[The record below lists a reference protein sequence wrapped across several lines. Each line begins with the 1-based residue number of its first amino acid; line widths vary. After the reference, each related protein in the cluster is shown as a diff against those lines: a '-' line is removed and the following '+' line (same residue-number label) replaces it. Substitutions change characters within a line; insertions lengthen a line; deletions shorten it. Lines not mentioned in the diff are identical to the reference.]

1 MMSKSLFSLL
11 TIVWLTTASI
21 AEAQKP
27 AKVRKI
33 GFLTATSGPPATS
46 YEIFR
51 QALRELGY
59 VEDQNIVFEYRA
71 AEDRSRL
78 AELAT
83 ELLQLKVDVIVTAGG
98 ATARAKMAT
107 ETVPIVFS
115 FSGDPVEAGFVK
127 SIARPGGNM
136 TGITWLAFE
145 LVGKRLE
152 LLKEAVPT
160 VSRVAILANP
170 AHPGEQREL
179 GETQSTARIL
189 GTTLQYHHVRATRD
203 FEVAF
208 DAIIKENANALL
220 VFPEATTMQHRK
232 QIAEFAAKRRL
243 PSMFAWKEY
252 IEAGG
257 LMSYG
262 PDREETI
269 RRLAVYVDKILKGA
283 TPADLPVELPRKFD
297 LIINLKTAK
306 QIGLTIPPNVLA
318 RADKVIR

>member
-1 MMSKSLFSLL
+1 MKSKSLFWLL
-11 TIVWLTTASI
+11 ATVWLTTASI
-21 AEAQKP
+21 VEAQKP

-33 GFLTATSGPPATS
+33 GFLTATIGPPATS
-46 YEIFR
+46 YEILR

-83 ELLQLKVDVIVTAGG
+83 ELSQLKLDVIVTTGG
-98 ATARAKMAT
+98 ATWRAKTAT

-152 LLKEAVPT
+152 LLKEAVPA

-179 GETQSTARIL
+179 AETQTTARTL
-189 GTTLQYHHVRATRD
+189 GTTLQYHQVRATRD
-203 FEVAF
+203 FDVAF

-318 RADKVIR
+318 RADKVIK

>member
-1 MMSKSLFSLL
+1 MNKKVVAFMVAGAILALL
-11 TIVWLTTASI
+11 RLC
-21 AEAQKP
+21 EAQTP

-33 GFLTATSGPPATS
+33 GFLTATIGPPATS
-46 YEIFR
+46 YQIFK

-59 VEDQNIVFEYRA
+59 VEDQNVVFEYRSA
-71 AEDRSRL
+71 DDRSQV
-78 AELAT
+78 AEMAT
-83 ELLQLKVDVIVTAGG
+83 ELVQLKVDVIVTTGG

-107 ETVPIVFS
+107 QTIPIVFS

-127 SIARPGGNM
+127 SIARPGGNL

-179 GETQSTARIL
+179 SETQSTARTL
-189 GTTLQYHHVRATRD
+189 GTVLQYHQVKNLSD
-203 FEVAF
+203 F
-208 DAIIKENANALL
+208 DATFDTITKENANALL

-257 LMSYG
+257 LISYG
-262 PDREETI
+262 PDREETV
-269 RRLAVYVDKILKGA
+269 RRMAVYVDKILKGA
-283 TPADLPVELPRKFD
+283 KPADLPIELPKKFD
-297 LIINLKTAK
+297 LVINLNTAK
-306 QIGLTIPPNVLA
+306 QIGVTIPQWVLVK
-318 RADKVIR
+318 ADRVIR

>member
-1 MMSKSLFSLL
+1 MNKK
-11 TIVWLTTASI
+11 IVAFMVAAAILAPLRLC
-21 AEAQKP
+21 EAQTP

-33 GFLTATSGPPATS
+33 GFLTATIGPPATS
-46 YEIFR
+46 YQIFK

-59 VEDQNIVFEYRA
+59 VEDQNVVFEYRA
-71 AEDRSRL
+71 ADDRSQL
-78 AELAT
+78 AEMA
-83 ELLQLKVDVIVTAGG
+83 QLKVDVIVTTGG

-107 ETVPIVFS
+107 QTIPIVFS
-115 FSGDPVEAGFVK
+115 FSGDPVEAGYVK
-127 SIARPGGNM
+127 SIARPGGNL

-179 GETQSTARIL
+179 GETQSTARTL
-189 GTTLQYHHVRATRD
+189 GTVLQYHQVKAISD
-203 FEVAF
+203 FDAAF
-208 DAIIKENANALL
+208 DAITKDNANALL

-232 QIAEFAAKRRL
+232 QIAEFATKRRL

-257 LMSYG
+257 LISYG
-262 PDREETI
+262 PDREETV
-269 RRLAVYVDKILKGA
+269 RRMAVYVDKILKGA
-283 TPADLPVELPRKFD
+283 KPADLPVELPKKFD
-297 LIINLKTAK
+297 LVVNLKTAK
-306 QIGLTIPPNVLA
+306 QIGITFPQWLLVK
-318 RADKVIR
+318 ADKVIR

>member
-1 MMSKSLFSLL
+1 MKSKSLFCLL
-11 TIVWLTTASI
+11 TTVWLITVSI

-27 AKVRKI
+27 AKIRKI
-33 GFLTATSGPPATS
+33 GFLTSRIGPPATS

-51 QALRELGY
+51 QALREFGY
-59 VEDQNIVFEYRA
+59 VENQDIVFESRA

-83 ELLQLKVDVIVTAGG
+83 ELSQLKLDVIVTTGG
-98 ATARAKMAT
+98 ATTRAKTAT

-115 FSGDPVEAGFVK
+115 YSGDPVEAGFVK

-179 GETQSTARIL
+179 GETQSTARTL
-189 GTTLQYHHVRATRD
+189 GTTLQYHQVRAARD
-203 FEVAF
+203 FDVAF
-208 DAIIKENANALL
+208 DAIIKENATALL
-220 VFPEATTMQHRK
+220 VFPEATTLQHSK

-252 IEAGG
+252 VEAGG
-257 LMSYG
+257 LISYG
-262 PDREETI
+262 PDREETV

-283 TPADLPVELPRKFD
+283 KPADLPVELPKKFEFV
-297 LIINLKTAK
+297 INLNTAK
-306 QIGLTIPPNVLA
+306 QIGVTIPPNVLA
-318 RADKVIR
+318 RADRVIK